1 MVIRASEERDLREGC
16 TTARGGNV
24 HRRWRAG
31 GGRRRVPMSM
41 SMCERLARACW
52 MVVSRAHSQ
61 RGSSLAEVLNPSS
74 VVLFFV
80 FCFFF

>member
-1 MVIRASEERDLREGC
+1 
-16 TTARGGNV
+16 
-24 HRRWRAG
+24 
-31 GGRRRVPMSM
+31 VPM
-41 SMCERLARACW
+41 SMCERLARVCW

-80 FCFFF
+80 FCFFFKKKLRFIETILR